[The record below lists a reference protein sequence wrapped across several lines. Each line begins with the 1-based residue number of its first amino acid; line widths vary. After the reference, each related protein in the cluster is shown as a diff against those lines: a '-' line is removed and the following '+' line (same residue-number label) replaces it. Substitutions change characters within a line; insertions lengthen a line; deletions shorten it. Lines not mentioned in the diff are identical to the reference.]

1 MVQLNKILLNY
12 LDQDQN
18 KIVFADEN
26 GSYDLKTFK
35 EKINFYIG
43 KIQHFKKLNSLKK
56 NSNIGVGILLDR
68 NIDYFSIIF
77 ASWLT
82 NCFFY
87 PYPKKVKII

>member
-1 MVQLNKILLNY
+1 MVELNKILLNY

-43 KIQHFKKLNSLKK
+43 KIQRFKN
-56 NSNIGVGILLDR
+56 
-68 NIDYFSIIF
+68 
-77 ASWLT
+77 
-82 NCFFY
+82 
-87 PYPKKVKII
+87 